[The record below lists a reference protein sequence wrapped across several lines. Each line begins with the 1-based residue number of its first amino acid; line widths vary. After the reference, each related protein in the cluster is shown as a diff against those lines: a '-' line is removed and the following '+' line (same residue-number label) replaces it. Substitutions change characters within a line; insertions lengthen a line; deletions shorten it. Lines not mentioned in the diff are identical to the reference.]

1 MNIRVHASINDKTA
15 DIMTDIASTIG
26 LDAIDYNANYRM
38 YKIGSKHNQEI
49 ALTEKLYV
57 GSGFIRLVGS
67 VNHVALMISSIR
79 DWFRTSSVVSCT
91 KKNNVL
97 ILETKNSFYE
107 LVED

>member
-1 MNIRVHASINDKTA
+1 MNIRIHASIDDKTA
-15 DIMTDIASTIG
+15 DTMTDIASTIG

-38 YKIGSKHNQEI
+38 YKIGSKYNGDI
-49 ALTEKLYV
+49 TLAEKLYV
-57 GSGFIRLVGS
+57 GSGFIRLVGT

-79 DWFRTSSVVSCT
+79 DWFRTSPVVSCT